1 MRVYRIGF
9 RVPVADHRKNHGHGF
24 CIHPYAILSVRKRRV
39 LNEMCFAFSH
49 TARCDMEV
57 IINLFLLTPPYQK
70 IFNASQIIFAFFFF
84 LLPTCTY
91 CNPSAHNNLK
101 DFRDLRVH
109 E

>member
-9 RVPVADHRKNHGHGF
+9 RVPVADHRKNDGHGF

-70 IFNASQIIFAFFFF
+70 IFIMHLKSF
-84 LLPTCTY
+84 LLSFFILLPKFF
-91 CNPSAHNNLK
+91 A
-101 DFRDLRVH
+101 
-109 E
+109 